1 MMLLV
6 VMFILQ
12 IGSSWSESQTID
24 EAVHLT
30 AGYSYLTTGDYRL
43 NPEHP
48 PLIKM
53 FSALPLL
60 ALDLTFDTSSSDWQS
75 AEQWS
80 FSRSFIY
87 ENTVPGELLLQLGR
101 VPNML
106 LSLLLGWVIF
116 SLTRSFF
123 GPKAGLLAL
132 TLYVFDPLF
141 LAHSHYVTTDT
152 GAALFFLLT
161 VFSWY
166 RYLRSYKRSD
176 LINSALFFALAQVTK
191 FSAVVLLPILII
203 LFFIARWQARLTP
216 PDLIKKN
223 VDKGRSFPRFSLW
236 SLGWAVAVLAV
247 ATLLLALV
255 LYRES
260 IGSYLAGLQ
269 YVRWHNATGHTA
281 FLFGEYSTT
290 GWWYYF
296 PSAWLV
302 KTPLAT
308 VILLLFTFIAW
319 IKKSVTT
326 FILRKQSSNSF
337 WKNFIVHL
345 RNQPLLFYTLF
356 IPPLIYVLWS
366 MTSHINLG
374 VRHLSVIYPF
384 IFIAIST
391 LALLQLQRWQRWWQV
406 VLFSLLAVYVSMSLY
421 TYPRYISYFSELV
434 GGSHQGYKYL
444 LDSNLDWSQSF
455 YYLRDFLRQRG
466 WQHETIFLATLT
478 TSDPRTY
485 DISWQS
491 FPPEAKNATSLSQL
505 PPGIYVLAAS
515 YSLTGD
521 MSLQWLLDQYPR
533 EQVGD
538 AFFVYDLR
546 Q

>member
-24 EAVHLT
+24 EAVNLT

-384 IFIAIST
+384 IFIAIGT

-491 FPPEAKNATSLSQL
+491 FPPEAKNAASLSQL

-521 MSLQWLLDQYPR
+521 TSLQWLLDQYPR